1 LTTVS
6 STLWAVSYALH
17 AALGIQQ
24 AFAAYA
30 EELWRAQ
37 AITLDMRMGV
47 AAGTVAIGMHQN
59 DMCLDYTSQG
69 FALYLAD
76 RLQALATGSTLHVSE
91 AIQQRA
97 LGFFRFKNL
106 EEFSL
111 PEIIP
116 PVRVYACSTLEQAT
130 SPALPHRRAMPIP
143 CLDELARLFGSWNRR
158 CSKPSPGAP

>member
-1 LTTVS
+1 M
-6 STLWAVSYALH
+6 LWAVSYALH

-30 EELWRAQ
+30 EELWRTQ

-47 AAGTVAIGMHQN
+47 AAGTVAIGVHQN
-59 DMCLDYTSQG
+59 DRCLDYTSQG

-106 EEFSL
+106 GVCC
-111 PEIIP
+111 
-116 PVRVYACSTLEQAT
+116 PVWHPR
-130 SPALPHRRAMPIP
+130 ALPSRGDPMYPLSIP
-143 CLDELARLFGSWNRR
+143 
-158 CSKPSPGAP
+158 